1 MKSSLRAVIR
11 FPRRYLDQ
19 VHEVRGGFAR
29 SDRNPMMDYFFRPIS
44 FLLTP
49 VVVNL
54 GFSPNQ
60 VTYLGAGFGIASL
73 VLFALGGHGPWV
85 LGVALFNVYLL
96 LDAVDGNVARVT
108 DRVTYLGKFLDGAI
122 DTLLKSLLPAA
133 IGLGLYIET
142 DRFVWFI
149 VGAVS
154 CVVVLLSLYVMTRFS
169 FHREWLKADYLQGTL
184 RDASRPDPEHGPAGP
199 SIPGSLLFNY
209 LFVGLI
215 VTTIVDLKAPFLVGY
230 LILSAVWGALVLWNH
245 SFAARRVLNVRRV
258 SRHSVNRGSGPNGVP
273 ATAKSEMAGREG
285 SGMVIWVTG
294 LSGSGK
300 STLCNALERL
310 LKPSTPELVIIDG
323 DAIRQ
328 AFGDRL
334 GYREEDRVLQIKRLQ
349 SLAKML
355 SEQGLVVL
363 VAALYAH
370 PELLAWNRENLRNY
384 HEIYLEAPVETVRR
398 RDSKRRYEGGP
409 GRVVGSDIPWHA
421 PVSPDITID
430 VDAPD
435 GPEALA
441 QRVIDSIPR
450 FARVPAVR

>member
-1 MKSSLRAVIR
+1 MNSSLLAVIR
-11 FPRRYLDQ
+11 FPRRYLE
-19 VHEVRGGFAR
+19 EVREVRKGFAR
-29 SDRNPMMDYFFRPIS
+29 RDRNPMMDYFFRPIS

-49 VVVNL
+49 AVVKL

-60 VTYLGAGFGIASL
+60 VTYFGGGFGIASL
-73 VLFALGGHGPWV
+73 VMFALGGQGPWV

-96 LDAVDGNVARVT
+96 MDAVDGNVARVT
-108 DRVTYLGKFLDGAI
+108 DRATYLGKFLDGAI
-122 DTLLKSLLPAA
+122 DTLIVSLLPAG

-184 RDASRPDPEHGPAGP
+184 RDAPRPDPEHGPRGP

-215 VTTIVDLKAPFLVGY
+215 VTAIVDVKAPFLVGY

-245 SFAARRVLNVRRV
+245 SFAARRVLNVRRA
-258 SRHSVNRGSGPNGVP
+258 SRHSANRGPGPNGVP
-273 ATAKSEMAGREG
+273 AATKPEIAGREA

-294 LSGSGK
+294 LSGPGNT
-300 STLCNALERL
+300 TLCNALRRL
-310 LKPSTPELVIIDG
+310 LKPSTPELALIDG
-323 DAIRQ
+323 DTLRLS
-328 AFGDRL
+328 FGDGLR
-334 GYREEDRVLQIKRLQ
+334 YREEDHIIQVKRLQ
-349 SLAKML
+349 NLANVL

-363 VAALYAH
+363 VTAMYDQ
-370 PELLAWNRENLRNY
+370 PELLAWNRKNLQNY
-384 HEIYLEAPVETVRR
+384 HEVYLEAPVETVKR
-398 RDSKRRYEGGP
+398 RDSKRLYDAARH
-409 GRVVGSDIPWHA
+409 VVGIDVPWHA
-421 PVSPDITID
+421 PASPDITLD
-430 VDAPD
+430 MDDPD
-435 GPEALA
+435 GPEVLA
-441 QRVIDSIPR
+441 QRVIDSVPR